1 MAEKGLNCGI
11 NKIAIM
17 TTKIIVPDIGDFENV
32 EIVEVLIKPGDLIK
46 KNDPVVTLESDK
58 SSVEVPSLF
67 EGKISSLEVKIGDK
81 VSKGSIL
88 ATIQATKKD
97 ISKKENLEEKIKKA
111 ENEKKDL
118 LVLKDEEVLPKTEKI
133 IEQAE
138 STIPSEIKQKPIEKI
153 STRSNGKDIDP
164 VETQEWLDSLSAV
177 ISKDGSDRAHFIL
190 KKLID
195 ETYKE
200 GSNKPLTRNT
210 PYINTILP
218 EQEIKSPGDQNIER
232 KIRSLIR
239 WNAAAM
245 VVKANKKNPE
255 LGGHIGTFA
264 SAATLYDVGMNH
276 FWRAKNNKF
285 GGDLIYF
292 QGHSAP
298 GMYARAYLEGRISEQ
313 QLNNF
318 RQEVDGKGLSSY
330 PHPWLMPKFW
340 QFPIVSMGLGPIM
353 SIYQARFT
361 KYLINRG
368 LLKDEGRKI
377 WTFLGD
383 GETDEPES
391 LGAIGLA
398 AREKLD
404 NLVFVINCN
413 LQRLDGP
420 VRGNGKII
428 QELEGIFRGAGWNV
442 IKVIW
447 GSYWDSLLAK
457 DKTGLLVKRMNE
469 CLDGEYQAFKAKG
482 GAYVREKFF
491 GKYPELIKLVSTMTD
506 GDIWK
511 LNRGGHDPHKVYAA
525 YDAAMKTKGQ
535 PTVILAKTI
544 KGYGMGKSGESIN
557 TTHQQKKLG
566 EEDLL
571 YYRDRFDIPL
581 TDKQVKNVEF
591 YKPDEKSEEIKYLK
605 ERRMKLGGNLPE
617 RTSYAKPIK
626 KPSKD
631 IFETMLKSSGD
642 REMSTTMAL
651 VRMLTNLLRDKNI
664 APRLVPIIPDEARTF
679 GMEGFFQK
687 IGIYAHEGQKYEP
700 VDSEQLSTYKED
712 KKGQV
717 LEEGITESG
726 AMSSWIAAGTS
737 YTNHD
742 LEMIPIY
749 LFYSMFGFQRVM
761 DLAWAAGD
769 SQTRGFLI
777 GATSGRTTLAGE
789 GLQHQDGHSHLLAS
803 MIPNCKS
810 YDPTFSYELAIILRE
825 GLKRM
830 HDNQENI
837 FYYITVMNESYKHP
851 KIPEDSKKGILKGMY
866 LFKEFKNKG
875 KTKIQLLGCGT
886 ILREM
891 ISAAEILSKDYDI
904 DSDVWSVTSFNEL
917 RRDGMET
924 ERKNLLNPGEKPEK
938 SYVQKCLSKRDG
950 PIIAASDYMRTYAD
964 QIRPYLS
971 KPFYSF
977 GTDGYGRSDSRKKLR
992 QFFEIDKEHIV
1003 AYALSALAKEQLI
1016 SSKHA
1021 EKAMKKYKIN
1031 KDKPIPTEL

>member
-1 MAEKGLNCGI
+1 MATEI
-11 NKIAIM
+11 S
-17 TTKIIVPDIGDFENV
+17 VPDIGDFESV
-32 EIVEVLIKPGDLIK
+32 EIIEILIKPGDTIN

-58 SSVEVPSLF
+58 SSVEVPSPF
-67 EGKISSLEVKIGDK
+67 AGKISALRVKIGDK
-81 VSKGSIL
+81 VSKGSVL
-88 ATIQATKKD
+88 ALIDDKETKVEEQSPKQE
-97 ISKKENLEEKIKKA
+97 KEETKP
-111 ENEKKDL
+111 
-118 LVLKDEEVLPKTEKI
+118 LVLKEDDLFPETEKI
-133 IEQAE
+133 IKDAE
-138 STIPSEIKQKPIEKI
+138 STILQKPKEKLPQKVYA
-153 STRSNGKDIDP
+153 RANGADIDP
-164 VETQEWLDSLSAV
+164 TETQEWLDSLTAV
-177 ISKDGSDRAHFIL
+177 VAKDGTDRAHYLL

-195 ETYKE
+195 EAYKE
-200 GSNKPLTRNT
+200 GSNRPLTRIT
-210 PYINTILP
+210 PYINTIAP
-218 EQEIKSPGDQNIER
+218 ESEVKSPGDQNIER
-232 KIRSLIR
+232 RIRSLVR

-285 GGDLIYF
+285 GGDLVYF

-298 GMYARAYLEGRISEQ
+298 GMYARAFLEGRLSAK
-313 QLNNF
+313 QLSNF
-318 RQEVDGKGLSSY
+318 RQEVDGEGLSSY

-340 QFPIVSMGLGPIM
+340 QFPIVSMGLGSIM

-368 LLKDEGRKI
+368 LLKDENRKI

-383 GETDEPES
+383 GEMDEPES

-398 AREKLD
+398 SREKLD

-457 DKTGLLVKRMNE
+457 DKTGLLIKRMDE
-469 CLDGEYQAFKAKG
+469 CVDGEYQAFKAKG

-491 GKYPELIKLVSTMTD
+491 GKYPKLKDLVSTMTD
-506 GDIWK
+506 NDVWK

-525 YDAAMKTKGQ
+525 YDAAMKTKGK

-557 TTHQQKKLG
+557 TTHQQKKLN
-566 EEDLL
+566 EKDLL

-591 YKPDEKSEEIKYLK
+591 YKPNEKSDEIKYIK

-617 RTSYAKPIK
+617 RTSYAKSIK
-626 KPSKD
+626 KPSRN
-631 IFETMLKSSGD
+631 IFESMLKSSGD

-700 VDSEQLSTYKED
+700 VDSEQLSSYKED
-712 KKGQV
+712 KSGQV
-717 LEEGITESG
+717 LEEGITEAG
-726 AMSSWIAAGTS
+726 AMSSWIAAGTA

-761 DLAWAAGD
+761 DFAWAAGD
-769 SQTRGFLI
+769 AQTRGFLI

-803 MIPNCKS
+803 TIPNCVS

-837 FYYITVMNESYKHP
+837 FYYITVMNENYKHP
-851 KIPEDSKKGILKGMY
+851 KMPHDCEKGVLKGMY

-875 KTKIQLLGCGT
+875 KIKIQLLGSGT

-891 ISAAEILSKDYDI
+891 IAAAEILSKDYNI

-917 RRDGMET
+917 RKNGIEI
-924 ERKNLLNPGEKPEK
+924 ERKNLLNPTEKPEK
-938 SYVQKCLSKRDG
+938 SYVEKCLGKREG
-950 PIIAASDYMRTYAD
+950 IIIAASDYIRSYSD
-964 QIRPYLS
+964 QIRPYIT

-992 QFFEIDKEHIV
+992 EFFEVDKEHIV
-1003 AYALSALAKEQLI
+1003 AYALSALAKEQLMA
-1016 SSKHA
+1016 SKDA
-1021 EKAMKKYKIN
+1021 ARAMKKYKID
-1031 KDKPIPTEL
+1031 KDKPIPTVL

>member
-1 MAEKGLNCGI
+1 MSIEI
-11 NKIAIM
+11 P
-17 TTKIIVPDIGDFENV
+17 VPDIGDFESV
-32 EIVEVLIKPGDLIK
+32 EIIEVLIKVGDIIK

-58 SSVEVPSLF
+58 SSVEVPSPF
-67 EGKISSLEVKIGDK
+67 EGKISALKVKVGDK

-88 ATIQATKKD
+88 ASIESNNLKTKEINTKKE
-97 ISKKENLEEKIKKA
+97 IFEKKEDN
-111 ENEKKDL
+111 
-118 LVLKDEEVLPKTEKI
+118 VLPVTEKI
-133 IEQAE
+133 IKQAE
-138 STIPSEIKQKPIEKI
+138 ATIVQDVKKPVTQK
-153 STRSNGKDIDP
+153 THVHQNGADIDP
-164 VETQEWLDSLSAV
+164 AETQEWLDSIESVLK
-177 ISKDGSDRAHFIL
+177 KDGSDRAQYLL
-190 KKLID
+190 KKIID

-200 GSNKPLTRNT
+200 DSNQQLTRIT
-210 PYINTILP
+210 PYINTIP
-218 EQEIKSPGDQNIER
+218 VESEVKSPGDQNMER
-232 KIRSLIR
+232 RIRSLIR
-239 WNAAAM
+239 WNSAAM

-285 GGDLIYF
+285 GGDLVYF

-298 GMYARAYLEGRISEQ
+298 GIYARAFLEGRLSAK
-313 QLNNF
+313 QLENF
-318 RQEVDGKGLSSY
+318 RQEVGADGLSSY

-340 QFPIVSMGLGPIM
+340 QFPTVSMGLGPVL

-368 LLKDEGRKI
+368 LIKDEGRKV

-391 LGAIGLA
+391 LGAIALA
-398 AREKLD
+398 SREKLD
-404 NLVFVINCN
+404 NLIFVINCN

-447 GSYWDSLLAK
+447 GSYWDQLLAK
-457 DKTGLLVKRMNE
+457 DKTGLLIKRMNE
-469 CLDGEYQAFKAKG
+469 CVDGEYQAFKANDG
-482 GAYVREKFF
+482 LYVREKFF
-491 GKYPELIKLVSTMTD
+491 GKYPELKDLVSTMTD
-506 GDIWK
+506 RDIWR

-525 YDAAMKTKGQ
+525 YEEAVKTKGK

-557 TTHQQKKLG
+557 ITHQQKKLG

-581 TDKQVKNVEF
+581 TDKQVRDVEF
-591 YKPDEKSEEIKYLK
+591 YKPDEKSDEIKYLK

-626 KPSKD
+626 KPAKN
-631 IFETMLKSSGD
+631 IFENILKSSGG
-642 REMSTTMAL
+642 REMSTTMVL

-664 APRLVPIIPDEARTF
+664 TQRLVPIIPDEARTF
-679 GMEGFFQK
+679 GMEGFFRK

-700 VDSEQLSTYKED
+700 EDSEQLSSYRED

-717 LEEGITESG
+717 LEEGITETG
-726 AMSSWIAAGTS
+726 AMSSFIAAGTS

-742 LEMIPIY
+742 LEMIPVY
-749 LFYSMFGFQRVM
+749 TFYSMFGFQRVM
-761 DLAWAAGD
+761 DLIWSAGD

-789 GLQHQDGHSHLLAS
+789 GLQHQDGHSQLLAS
-803 MIPNCKS
+803 TIPNCVS
-810 YDPTFSYELAIILRE
+810 YDPTFAYELAIIFQDGLR
-825 GLKRM
+825 RM
-830 HDNQENI
+830 HDEQENI
-837 FYYITVMNESYKHP
+837 FYYITTMNENYKHP
-851 KIPEDSKKGILKGMY
+851 SMPKGSETGILKGMY
-866 LFKEFKNKG
+866 LYKQFKNKG
-875 KTKIQLLGCGT
+875 KTNVQLLGSGT

-891 ISAAEILSKDYDI
+891 IMAAEILSEEYNI

-917 RRDGMET
+917 RKDGMT
-924 ERKNLLNPGEKPEK
+924 VERKNLLNPTLKPEQ
-938 SYVQKCLSKRDG
+938 SYVESCLNKKDG
-950 PIIAASDYMRTYAD
+950 PIIAASDYMRSFAD
-964 QIRPYLS
+964 QIRPYIS
-971 KPFYSF
+971 KAFYSF
-977 GTDGYGRSDSRKKLR
+977 GTDGYGRSDSRKNLR
-992 QFFEIDKEHIV
+992 KFFEVDKEHIV
-1003 AYALSALAKEQLI
+1003 AYTLSALAKEQLL
-1016 SSKHA
+1016 SSKFA
-1021 EKAMKKYKIN
+1021 DEAMKKYKIDQN
-1031 KDKPIPTEL
+1031 KPIPTVL

>member
-1 MAEKGLNCGI
+1 MAENGLNCGI
-11 NKIAIM
+11 NKTLIM
-17 TTKIIVPDIGDFENV
+17 ATKITVPDIGDFENV
-32 EIVEVLIKPGDLIK
+32 EIIEILTKSGDTIK
-46 KNDPVVTLESDK
+46 KNDPIVTLESDK
-58 SSVEVPSLF
+58 SSVEVPSPF
-67 EGKISSLEVKIGDK
+67 AGKISSLEVNIGDK
-81 VSKGSIL
+81 VSKGSVL
-88 ATIQATKKD
+88 AIIENED
-97 ISKKENLEEKIKKA
+97 IEISKPIKQIKEKTKPLLLK
-111 ENEKKDL
+111 NE
-118 LVLKDEEVLPKTEKI
+118 EEVLPETEKI
-133 IEQAE
+133 IKQAE
-138 STIPSEIKQKPIEKI
+138 STIPLKVKKEPGQKVHAL
-153 STRSNGKDIDP
+153 SNGTDIDP
-164 VETQEWLDSLSAV
+164 TETQEWLDSLSAV
-177 ISKDGSDRAHFIL
+177 INKDGSDRAHYLL

-200 GSNKPLTRNT
+200 GINKPLTRVT
-210 PYINTILP
+210 PYINTISP
-218 EQEIKSPGDQNIER
+218 DNEEKSPGDQNIER

-285 GGDLIYF
+285 GGDLVYF

-298 GMYARAYLEGRISEQ
+298 GMYARAYLEGRLTEK

-318 RQEVDGKGLSSY
+318 RQEVGGKGLSSY

-447 GSYWDSLLAK
+447 GSYWDPLLAK
-457 DKTGLLVKRMNE
+457 DKSGLLVKRMNE
-469 CLDGEYQAFKAKG
+469 CVDGEYQAFKAKG
-482 GAYVREKFF
+482 GAYVRENFF
-491 GKYPELIKLVSTMTD
+491 GKYPELKDLVSTMTD
-506 GDIWK
+506 RDVWK

-544 KGYGMGKSGESIN
+544 KGYGMGKSGESTNI
-557 TTHQQKKLG
+557 THQQKKLG
-566 EEDLL
+566 EEDLI

-581 TDKQVKNVEF
+581 TDKQVKNIEF
-591 YKPDEKSEEIKYLK
+591 YKPDEKSEEIKYIK

-617 RTSYAKPIK
+617 RTSYAKSIK
-626 KPSKD
+626 KPAKD
-631 IFETMLKSSGD
+631 IFENMLKSSGE

-664 APRLVPIIPDEARTF
+664 ASRLVPIIPDEARTF
-679 GMEGFFQK
+679 GMEGFFKK

-700 VDSEQLSTYKED
+700 EDSEQLSAYKED

-726 AMSSWIAAGTS
+726 AMSSWIAAGTA

-749 LFYSMFGFQRVM
+749 IFYSMFGFQRVM

-803 MIPNCKS
+803 TIPNCKS
-810 YDPTFSYELAIILRE
+810 YDPTFAYELAVILRE

-837 FYYITVMNESYKHP
+837 FYYITVMNENYKHP
-851 KIPEDSKKGILKGMY
+851 KIPEDSKKGILSGMY
-866 LFKEFKNKG
+866 LFKEFNNKG
-875 KTKIQLLGCGT
+875 KIKIQLLGCGA

-891 ISAAEILSKDYDI
+891 LAAGEILSKDYGV

-917 RRDGMET
+917 RRDGMQT
-924 ERKNLLNPGEKPEK
+924 ERKNLLNPLEKPEK
-938 SYVQKCLSKRDG
+938 SYVQKCLGKRDG
-950 PIIAASDYMRTYAD
+950 PIIAASDYIRTYAD

-992 QFFEIDKEHIV
+992 RFFEVDKEHIV
-1003 AYALSALAKEQLI
+1003 TYALSALAKEQLI
-1016 SSKHA
+1016 SSKYA
-1021 EKAMKKYKIN
+1021 EKAIKKYNID
-1031 KDKPIPTEL
+1031 KDKPIPTAL